1 MIRATA
7 LITAATVGLAASAL
21 AEDKGKHRDRDND
34 VRTNLSEHIDTRL
47 INEQNLTLIH
57 VRITDE
63 DTSPEAPPGE
73 NPQDSTTII
82 FQFFS
87 EELGTLKYDC
97 GQEIGPFVNALQ
109 VGERARHA
117 EGDLTGLLGD
127 EFACAE
133 GRVPQSVSVVC
144 NTNGNEQHVEVTS
157 RVLTPEDRTRLQ
169 GTDST
174 VAADCLIEV
183 DGTKYQSTEGTISSG
198 FSRTKVKPLS

>member
-133 GRVPQSVSVVC
+133 GRVRSRFRSSA
-144 NTNGNEQHVEVTS
+144 TRTAMSSMWKS
-157 RVLTPEDRTRLQ
+157 RVGCSRPRTARVCKALAAPWRR
-169 GTDST
+169 TVSLRST
-174 VAADCLIEV
+174 APNTRAPR
-183 DGTKYQSTEGTISSG
+183 G
-198 FSRTKVKPLS
+198 P